1 MPTLIIGSGLV
12 GSQIA
17 RILVEQGERPMVLDQ
32 RPQREALAQIVDLA
46 QIDLVEGD
54 ILRPLSLSQAICK
67 GDITSIVHTAAH
79 PMLTL
84 GAQRDPYAAIQLNI
98 MGTLNVLEAARI
110 HGVKRVVVS
119 SSSVLNGHMGGG
131 GDSGDM
137 TREEAFPRPTTFY
150 ATTKQ
155 AVESMGHNYAAI
167 GIEFA
172 AMRYGPV
179 AGPWGGPGGGGPTV
193 MFRDMMDAAI
203 AGREAVIP
211 GMFLEWVYSKD
222 AARGTVLAL
231 QAATLPSRVFN
242 ITMGEAIGAD
252 QLAGALKTLF
262 PEVKVRVDKPMAPNS
277 VPPKPAEIR
286 RAKDILGYE
295 PEFPMLKAMRDYVEW
310 SRKFAKIS

>member
-1 MPTLIIGSGLV
+1 MPVLIIGSGLV

-32 RPQREALAQIVDLA
+32 RPQRDALAQIVEVSK
-46 QIDLVEGD
+46 IDLVEGD
-54 ILRPLSLSQAICK
+54 VLRPLTLSQAICK
-67 GDITSIVHTAAH
+67 GNITSIVHTAAH

-84 GAQRDPYAAIQLNI
+84 GAQRDPYAALQLNI
-98 MGTLNVLEAARI
+98 MGTVNVLEAARI

-131 GDSGDM
+131 EDGGDM

-150 ATTKQ
+150 ASTKQ
-155 AVESMGHNYAAI
+155 AVESIGHNYAAI

-172 AMRYGPV
+172 ALRYGPV

-193 MFRDMMDAAI
+193 MFRDLMDAAI

-211 GMFLEWVYSKD
+211 SAALEWVYSKD

-231 QAATLPSRVFN
+231 QAAALPSRVFN
-242 ITMGEAIGAD
+242 ITMGKATTAEELTA
-252 QLAGALKTLF
+252 ALKEVF
-262 PEVKVRVDKPMAPNS
+262 PQVKVRLDKPLVSSSARS
-277 VPPKPAEIR
+277 KPADIT
-286 RAKDILGYE
+286 RARQILGYE
-295 PEFPMLKAMRDYVEW
+295 PEFPMVKAMRDYVEW
-310 SRKFAKIS
+310 SRRFAQAK

>member
-1 MPTLIIGSGLV
+1 MPVLIIGSGLI

-46 QIDLVEGD
+46 KIDLVEGD
-54 ILRPLSLSQAICK
+54 VLRPLTLSQAICR
-67 GDITSIVHTAAH
+67 GNITAIIHTAAH

-98 MGTLNVLEAARI
+98 MGTVNVLEAARV

-119 SSSVLNGHMGGG
+119 SSSVLNGHMAGGEDG
-131 GDSGDM
+131 GDM
-137 TREEAFPRPTTFY
+137 TREEAFPRPSTFY
-150 ATTKQ
+150 AATKQ
-155 AVESMGHNYAAI
+155 AVESIGHNYAAI
-167 GIEFA
+167 GVEFA

-179 AGPWGGPGGGGPTV
+179 AGPWGGPGGGGPTL
-193 MFRDMMDAAI
+193 MFRDMMDSAI

-211 GMFLEWVYSKD
+211 SAAMEWVYSKD

-242 ITMGEAIGAD
+242 ITMGKATRAEE
-252 QLAGALKTLF
+252 LAAALKEVF
-262 PEVKVRVDKPMAPNS
+262 PEVKLRHDKPLVESSARA
-277 VPPKPAEIR
+277 KPAEIA
-286 RAKDILGYE
+286 RAKKILGYE
-295 PEFPMLKAMRDYVEW
+295 PEFPMVKAMRDYLEW
-310 SRKFAKIS
+310 SRKTAKAK